1 MIAQYGLIISGMV
14 ALIYWIIGLL
24 YGIDRIELNIDLN
37 QIIEYQ
43 VKCLKNG
50 INGVGIP
57 DLIIIQNNCKI
68 YSLDKHFQLMQFLF
82 DFDLVASNI

>member
-1 MIAQYGLIISGMV
+1 MV

-24 YGIDRIELNIDLN
+24 YGIDRIELNIDWN

-57 DLIIIQNNCKI
+57 DLIIIQNAIQNNCKI